1 MNETTAAGPAANS
14 WGQPS
19 ADVKIKMAVLAVVL
33 AGAFMIL
40 LDATIVNVAVPAIQR
55 GLHASY
61 SAVEWMV
68 GGYALTYGLLLI
80 PAGRLG
86 DRIGHKT
93 TYLAGLAG
101 FTAASVLCGTS
112 GSPAELVTWRVV
124 QGAMAGVMNPPILA
138 VIQAVFPQQERGK
151 AFGLYGAIAGVATAI
166 GPLAGGLLIAWNL
179 HGWDWRPVFLVNLPI
194 GIAGLGAALRLVPQ
208 TRGKAGPLDLGGTVL
223 VCAAMLLITYP
234 LVQGQS
240 AGWPA
245 WTFASLGAA
254 GPVLAAFALWERHLL
269 RRGRTPLVDVTLF
282 ANRSFAAGTGL
293 SLVYFAGFIGLLFA
307 LSLYLQ
313 TGLGWTALHAG
324 LTILPF
330 AAGTLA
336 GGAVSDYAARQLGR
350 GVLLLGA
357 AVVACCTAAVIG
369 IVHADGTAL
378 SGLQLLAPL
387 LAGGV
392 GSGLVIAPSVDVV
405 LSGIRWQDAGSAS
418 GVLGASQRLGQAI
431 GIAVVGVALFGSL
444 AAGAPRAAAQQ
455 LPGLRQQLTG
465 AGLSQPA
472 ARAAS
477 ARFAGCFARQSAAPD
492 PTATPPGCMASH
504 SPGAAAFRS
513 AGHQALAGDFTH
525 AMQAAAWYPLGAM
538 VLTILLVLLL
548 PRRSRSTGPDRD
560 QSPGPDWQQ
569 PDEMPAASSPGSA
582 A

>member
-1 MNETTAAGPAANS
+1 MSETTAAGRAANS
-14 WGQPS
+14 WDQPS
-19 ADVKIKMAVLAVVL
+19 AEVKSRMAVLAVVL
-33 AGAFMIL
+33 VGAFMIL

-55 GLHASY
+55 GLHSSY

-68 GGYALTYGLLLI
+68 SGYALAYGLLLI

-86 DRIGHKT
+86 DRVGHKT

-112 GSPAELVTWRVV
+112 GSPAELVAWRVV
-124 QGAMAGVMNPPILA
+124 QGAMAGLMNPPILA

-151 AFGLYGAIAGVATAI
+151 AFGFYGAIAGVATAI
-166 GPLAGGLLIAWNL
+166 GPLAGGLLIAWNP

-194 GIAGLGAALRLVPQ
+194 GIAGIAAALRLVPQ
-208 TRGKAGPLDLGGTVL
+208 TRGKADPLDLIGAAL

-240 AGWPA
+240 AGWPL
-245 WTFASLGAA
+245 WSFACLGAA
-254 GPVLAAFALWERHLL
+254 APVLAMFFLWERRML

-313 TGLGWTALHAG
+313 IGLGWTALHAG
-324 LTILPF
+324 LAILPF
-330 AAGTLA
+330 AAGILV
-336 GGAVSDYAARQLGR
+336 GGAVSDYAARKLGR

-357 AVVACCTAAVIG
+357 AVVACCITAIIG
-369 IVHADGTAL
+369 VVHADGTAL
-378 SGLQLLAPL
+378 SGLHLLPALLA
-387 LAGGV
+387 AGV

-418 GVLGASQRLGQAI
+418 GVLGASQRMGQAI

-444 AAGAPRAAAQQ
+444 AAGAQGAAA
-455 LPGLRQQLTG
+455 RQAPALQHQLTA

-472 ARAAS
+472 ARAA
-477 ARFAGCFARQSAAPD
+477 AAHFAGCFARQSAAPE
-492 PTATPPGCMASH
+492 PTTTPPGC
-504 SPGAAAFRS
+504 AAGRS
-513 AGHQALAGDFTH
+513 AGGAAFNDAAHQALAGNFTH
-525 AMQAAAWYPLGAM
+525 AVQTAAWYPLGAM
-538 VLTILLVLLL
+538 VLTFAQVLLL
-548 PRRSRSTGPDRD
+548 PRRSRAAGPGAEESAGD
-560 QSPGPDWQQ
+560 DWRHM
-569 PDEMPAASSPGSA
+569 DELPSASSPDNPT
-582 A
+582 